1 MNILITGGS
10 SGLGNVIAKTF
21 AKNSENAVYITYNN
35 STQNVEK
42 LVSEFQNVKAIKCDF
57 NNLIEVN
64 SLSNEINNLNL
75 DVFINNAYSGES
87 IKTYFHKI
95 PVNEFQDDFIANI
108 IPTVTLTQAAICS
121 FRKNKK
127 SGKIITIL
135 TSFLLNTPPTGA
147 SIYVANKA
155 YLKSL
160 VNSWATENI
169 KFNITSNSISPAFMQ
184 TNFTKDVDERIIE
197 QMIDSHPL
205 KKILTNEEVAES
217 VLFLANSTSQING
230 IDLVINA
237 GVNIK

>member
-10 SGLGNVIAKTF
+10 SGLGEAMTRLL
-21 AKNSENAVYITYNN
+21 AENSNNQVYFTYNN
-35 STQNVEK
+35 SLSNVEK
-42 LVSEFQNVKAIKCDF
+42 LESELKNTKGIKCNF
-57 NNLIEVN
+57 KNLEEVN
-64 SLSNEINNLNL
+64 LVSNQIKELNL
-75 DVFINNAYSGES
+75 DIFINNAYSGEPV
-87 IKTYFHKI
+87 KTYFHKI
-95 PVNEFQDDFIANI
+95 PTNEFQNEFMVNI
-108 IPTVTLTQAAICS
+108 IPTISLTQAAILS

-160 VNSWATENI
+160 VNSWASENI
-169 KFNITSNSISPAFMQ
+169 KFNITSNSVSPSFMQ
-184 TNFTKDVDERIIE
+184 TNFTKDVDERVIE

-217 VLFLANSTSQING
+217 VLFLVNSTSQING

>member
-10 SGLGNVIAKTF
+10 SGLGEAMTRIL
-21 AKNSENAVYITYNN
+21 AKNPNHKVYFTYN
-35 STQNVEK
+35 SSLSNVEK
-42 LVSEFQNVKAIKCDF
+42 LEA
-57 NNLIEVN
+57 E
-64 SLSNEINNLNL
+64 LSNTQGIQCNFKNLEEVTFVSKKINEL
-75 DVFINNAYSGES
+75 DLDIFINNAYSGDA

-108 IPTVTLTQAAICS
+108 IPTIKLTQAAISS

-147 SIYVANKA
+147 SVYIANKA

-160 VNSWATENI
+160 INSWATENI
-169 KFNITSNSISPAFMQ
+169 KFNITSNSVSPSFML
-184 TNFTKDVDERIIE
+184 TNFTKDTDDRILE
-197 QMIDSHPL
+197 QMNDNHPL
-205 KKILTNEEVAES
+205 KKILTANEVAET
-217 VLFLANSTSQING
+217 VLFLTQATPQING
-230 IDLVINA
+230 VDIVLNA